1 MTKVAVGIVKHPEKE
16 KYLLVRS
23 TRDFGEYTGY
33 YYPPGGHVGDESI
46 PDALRREFREELSLE
61 ISPVRQIAETEGD
74 VKGQRQRESIHGFLC
89 FGGVPGLSPT
99 QCLSGC
105 SGEEAFLSSV

>member
-74 VKGQRQRESIHGFLC
+74 VKGQTTFWWEC
-89 FGGVPGLSPT
+89 EVVGGGLS
-99 QCLSGC
+99 GKR
-105 SGEEAFLSSV
+105 EELADAG